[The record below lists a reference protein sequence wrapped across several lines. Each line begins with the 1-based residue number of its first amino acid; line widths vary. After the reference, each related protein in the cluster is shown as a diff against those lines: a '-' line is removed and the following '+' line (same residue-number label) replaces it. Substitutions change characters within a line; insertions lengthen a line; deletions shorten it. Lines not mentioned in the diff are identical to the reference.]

1 MPYTHFTLFGSQELK
16 KCSASLRFYSW
27 VTSIPFCKFSCCL
40 FECPCKQNNNY
51 IMTISRLTWI
61 LRYHCGYTTYS
72 DFRVVQIRK
81 KMHIRVS
88 ESRYIILNILLYPF
102 LHSAKKVKNTCSH
115 GVYVLIRDYL
125 QVLKTYSFS
134 IQFFLWHLCSWQ
146 STFELSLSKYLLS
159 LHSVLGTK
167 LWDRQ

>member
-27 VTSIPFCKFSCCL
+27 VTNILFCKFSCCL
-40 FECPCKQNNNY
+40 FECPCKQNTNY
-51 IMTISRLTWI
+51 IMTISRLMWI
-61 LRYHCGYTTYS
+61 LRYHWIYNIFWFQSCTNM
-72 DFRVVQIRK
+72 K
-81 KMHIRVS
+81 KMHVRVS

-115 GVYVLIRDYL
+115 GLYVLIKDYL
-125 QVLKTYSFS
+125 QVLRTYSFS

-159 LHSVLGTK
+159 LHYVLGTK
-167 LWDRQ
+167 LWNRQ